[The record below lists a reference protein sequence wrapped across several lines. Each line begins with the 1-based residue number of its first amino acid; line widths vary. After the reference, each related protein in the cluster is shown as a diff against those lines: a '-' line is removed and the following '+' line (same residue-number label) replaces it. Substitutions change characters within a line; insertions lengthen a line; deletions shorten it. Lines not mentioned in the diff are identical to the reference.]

1 MEKAVAVAG
10 GTGVDD
16 DDRAAALQLWA
27 STVGLGGEVQLL
39 TAARRRI
46 GSVLS
51 EAEGKEIQNKALEL
65 CLREASH
72 HAARSDDLLGELEYY
87 RIRGEVE
94 VDELD
99 ELQDD
104 DDMIVPHITGTMIQ
118 VTNTRLVPHLEITE
132 KDNMSCEISEHVKQ
146 CCRMTNDIGMAL
158 ELEKLDRHILQV
170 SQNSRTNVREMSYFS
185 TEPKVHGRN
194 AERDLIIS
202 KLTSEESNMQNLSV
216 LAIVGNGGV
225 GKTAVARMVYKD
237 PAVSEHFDMVLW
249 LYVSVYF
256 NEVKIAREL
265 LELLHGDRHE
275 TVTDFDELLNI
286 LGYEMK
292 LKRVLLVMDD
302 MWEDSKKEKWDEF
315 LTPLITNG
323 AKGNKIIVT
332 TRKSSVAR
340 MTGATYDI
348 NLDGLEPE
356 DFWGL
361 FKECA
366 FGDENYQGHRK
377 LQRIGREIA
386 VKLKGYPLAAKS
398 VGKLL
403 KRKLDDEHWTRILD
417 NTEWKNQKDDNDIIP
432 ALKISYNYLPKHL
445 QQCFSYCSIFPKNH
459 RYDEK
464 RLVHIWIAQGFV
476 PFTDQCTRAEEIG
489 SKYLADLIDWGFF
502 LSEPPRSSLLMHDLV
517 HDLAQIVSSHESF
530 TIEDFKPA
538 GDFQLIR
545 HVSIITE
552 SAYYG
557 QFDGTVEPN
566 ENFMQEF
573 AKTFCTLPQKNLSTL
588 MLFGAHD
595 LSFAGTFHHQF
606 NEVRAVRVVKM
617 EVVYPDLNILLPN
630 ISGFINLRYLEL
642 SSFYRGLKLQLPEA
656 ICKLYQLHVLDISS
670 FNATTILPKGLNKL
684 VNLRHFMAREELHAQ
699 IASVGRL
706 IFLQELMAFDVR
718 KESEFCIAQLENL
731 NEIRGSISIYN
742 LQNLESQEEARKARL
757 LSKLQLTSLRLS
769 WFDMQ
774 KSSSSLNIIEGL
786 EPPTCIK
793 KLQIEGYNGSAPS
806 WLSSSF
812 CLTSLQSLHLEK
824 CKYWS
829 ALPPLQ
835 QLPELQ
841 ELHLINMSHITSIPI
856 GRLKVLELRN
866 MPRLRR
872 FVESERDQPYKNLEV
887 VELQECHHLKDLPFQ
902 LNTSGTLTEHL
913 FPRLQRVQ
921 IRDCHGYSNLPPFP
935 LVDTL
940 TDIDIWNAYSDY
952 MLFRLSVTDGSRLC
966 LEMEGDKSNSLQA
979 IDETILK
986 LSKLKDLQELEIR
999 CYPCVKYLA
1008 WEELRKMTSL
1018 KKFKVEDCT
1027 ILFSNSPNL
1036 CLPSSVK
1043 EMEFARCDITGKQL
1057 SELMLNL
1064 PLLQILKVH
1073 YCKNITS
1080 LAVGMFAD
1088 EQYCSTEEGLWHIPP
1103 SGLMT
1108 LEKLEISFSD
1118 ILFRT
1123 KDGLGGFSSL
1133 KELDTRRC
1141 PMLLSSMVSEAESV
1155 VSNCCSLLPPSILK
1169 LDIGDMVDRLLPQSK
1184 LSSLAELHIFRS
1196 PLLEYLDVR
1205 SCTALQQLHIE
1216 DCYMLQSIEGLQIP
1230 SSLAKLK
1237 IVSCSKLGSLQLD
1250 FCKSLK
1256 TLIVE
1261 RCDSLCTLDGSHS
1274 LASVKEVS
1282 IYKNPVLASVELHS
1296 CHALEKLSIRDCP
1309 ALASW
1314 KGFRSLTSIMS
1325 LEVSKSPGFVPSWQ
1339 SAAEQI
1345 KEEGHEFTMPLKLLD
1360 IDDNEFLSMPIC
1372 RQLTSLQ
1379 DLTIRGV
1386 LGTPSDRVDI
1396 LTDNHKAA
1404 LLLLASLERLT
1415 LSGFEHLESL
1425 PSEIRHFP
1433 LLKTLKILYC
1443 PRITSLP
1450 DEGMPSSLEEMDI
1463 YRCSSELTE
1472 LCRSM
1477 SENKTFRIYNNANFE
1492 L

>member
-1 MEKAVAVAG
+1 
-10 GTGVDD
+10 
-16 DDRAAALQLWA
+16 
-27 STVGLGGEVQLL
+27 
-39 TAARRRI
+39 
-46 GSVLS
+46 
-51 EAEGKEIQNKALEL
+51 
-65 CLREASH
+65 
-72 HAARSDDLLGELEYY
+72 
-87 RIRGEVE
+87 
-94 VDELD
+94 
-99 ELQDD
+99 
-104 DDMIVPHITGTMIQ
+104 
-118 VTNTRLVPHLEITE
+118 
-132 KDNMSCEISEHVKQ
+132 
-146 CCRMTNDIGMAL
+146 
-158 ELEKLDRHILQV
+158 
-170 SQNSRTNVREMSYFS
+170 MSYFS